1 MLTVYCIIMIILKSF
16 FLFLDYTMS
25 NSFGKKD
32 RLKGKKVVSE
42 IFESPKKSISLF
54 PFKAFYSI
62 SRSNKSQSNF
72 GVSVPKKKFKRA
84 VDRNKIKRLIK
95 EALRLNKSI
104 LNNELSKRNVSV
116 HIMVLFNGE
125 KIPSYNS
132 VEIKIKEILKR
143 LALGI
148 QSYEKK

>member
-1 MLTVYCIIMIILKSF
+1 
-16 FLFLDYTMS
+16 MS

-32 RLKGKKVVSE
+32 RLKGKKVVSK
-42 IFESPKKSISLF
+42 IFENPKHSIGLF

-62 SRSNKSQSNF
+62 SASKQGESKF

-95 EALRLNKSI
+95 EALRLNKTL
-104 LNNELSKRNVSV
+104 LNKELSKRNVALHV
-116 HIMVLFNGE
+116 MILFNGG

-132 VEIKIKEILKR
+132 VEVKIKEILKR

-148 QSYEKK
+148 ESYEEK

>member
-1 MLTVYCIIMIILKSF
+1 MLTVYCVIMIFLESF
-16 FLFLDYTMS
+16 FLFLEYTMS

-32 RLKGKKVVSE
+32 RLKGKRVVSK
-42 IFESPKKSISLF
+42 IFEGPKKYISLF

-62 SRSNKSQSNF
+62 SSSNQSQSKF

-95 EALRLNKSI
+95 EALRLNKTI
-104 LNNELSKRNVSV
+104 LNNELSKKNVSL
-116 HIMVLFNGE
+116 HIMVLFNDE
-125 KIPSYNS
+125 KIPSYNL

-143 LALGI
+143 LVLSV
-148 QSYEKK
+148 QSYEEK

>member
-42 IFESPKKSISLF
+42 IFEGPKNSISLF

-62 SRSNKSQSNF
+62 SISNQSQLKF

-84 VDRNKIKRLIK
+84 VDRNRIKRLVK
-95 EALRLNKSI
+95 EVLRLNKSI
-104 LNNELSKRNVSV
+104 LNNDLSKQNVSIYV
-116 HIMVLFNGE
+116 MILFNGE

-132 VEIKIKEILKR
+132 VEIKIKEILNR
-143 LALGI
+143 LVLGVR
-148 QSYEKK
+148 SYEKK